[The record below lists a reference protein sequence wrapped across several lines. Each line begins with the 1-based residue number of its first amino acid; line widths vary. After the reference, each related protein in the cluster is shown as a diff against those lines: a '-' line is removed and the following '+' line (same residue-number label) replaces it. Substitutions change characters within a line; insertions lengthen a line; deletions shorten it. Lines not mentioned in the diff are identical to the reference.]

1 MWSSVE
7 AMQPLR
13 RMPARHPIAATPSES
28 TGNLLATASRA
39 RHEIS
44 WHAACVTAGMDL
56 ASSIATSRLVAQQR
70 ALDVLANNLANA
82 NTPGY
87 RAERVQFSD
96 WLSRQSGGAT
106 PRGGNPISY
115 TQDRATWR
123 EQTPGTIT
131 HTGNPLDIAVTGS
144 AGYFTVNTANGPRL
158 TRDGRFGLL
167 PSGTIADTA
176 GNPLLDNNGQPIQV
190 APTDTGITIAGDGTV
205 SSVNG
210 QIGKIGIVQPADPA
224 LMTAEGGTLFR
235 ADSPTAPVASPGLEQ
250 GAVEDSN
257 VQPVLEVTRM
267 IDGERSFE
275 FATQMLQAE
284 SDRQQNAIQKILPQ
298 GSSA

>member
-1 MWSSVE
+1 
-7 AMQPLR
+7 
-13 RMPARHPIAATPSES
+13 
-28 TGNLLATASRA
+28 
-39 RHEIS
+39 
-44 WHAACVTAGMDL
+44 MDL

-70 ALDVLANNLANA
+70 ALDVIADNLANA
-82 NTPGY
+82 NTPGFK
-87 RAERVQFSD
+87 AERVQFSD
-96 WLSRQSGGAT
+96 WLSRQSGGSA
-106 PRGGNPISY
+106 PRGGSPIAY

-123 EQTPGTIT
+123 EQQPGTIT
-131 HTGNPLDIAVTGS
+131 HTGNPLDIAVTG

-176 GNPLLDNNGQPIQV
+176 GNPLLDNNGQPIQL
-190 APTDTGITIAGDGTV
+190 APTDTQITIAGDGTV

-210 QIGKIGIVQPADPA
+210 QIGQIGIVQPADPA
-224 LMTAEGGTLFR
+224 LLTAEGGTLFR
-235 ADSPTAPVASPGLEQ
+235 SDSPTTPVASPALEQ

-275 FATQMLQAE
+275 FTTQMLQAE

-298 GSSA
+298 GSST